1 MDREFIEL
9 CAAAREESISA
20 DELADLE
27 ARLRVEPEARRTYLR
42 FMQLHALLEQ
52 FPPEI
57 ETNEKIVRFPRQVL
71 IPWIAAAAAIVV
83 LLAIGARSF
92 FKPAAADPAIAEN
105 PIATLLL
112 AENCEWRETINEGQR
127 LAAGVV
133 RLKSGTAVIRFDGGA
148 EVILSGAT
156 EIELHNAGSGRLIRG
171 DVIVRAVDG
180 AEGFTLDTPASK
192 VVDLGTEFA
201 VRADASGR
209 TELHVLDGRVRS
221 RGQVLEAGKAVR
233 FDSAAAEPREVEL
246 NSPRFNE
253 AVRKAAPKPR
263 ADLMTAYSGFHYPP
277 GELPLGE
284 STKGKGWVGPWRLRL
299 PDERRRPDEQTTP
312 NMLQIVHGQMNVT
325 WPVPGGRLGML
336 EMPPGPTFYVR
347 DLKRPIS
354 MDQPDVWFFSLMVH
368 ETERHED
375 RVDGRF
381 EAVRLTFRSSENY
394 FGEALSFGHGQT
406 FRPRVQIGDGIG
418 FTSPLLS
425 PAEQTTLW
433 VGKVVSR
440 SNGEDEIYFRVYG
453 ESDHLEYAEPAVWH
467 VVTRDVDLDARF
479 DRVLLSS
486 TGNATRIVDELRI
499 GPTWRS
505 VVPFKPSS

>member
-1 MDREFIEL
+1 PEAE
-9 CAAAREESISA
+9 A
-20 DELADLE
+20 DEKA
-27 ARLRVEPEARRTYLR
+27 V
-42 FMQLHALLEQ
+42 H
-52 FPPEI
+52 
-57 ETNEKIVRFPRQVL
+57 FPRQIL
-71 IPWIAAAAAIVV
+71 IPWIAAAAAVFV
-83 LLAIGARSF
+83 LLAFGARSF
-92 FKPAAADPAIAEN
+92 LNPASADPVIADN

-112 AENCEWRETINEGQR
+112 AENCEWDEAINEGQR

-133 RLKSGTAVIRFDGGA
+133 GLKSGTAVIRFDGGA
-148 EVILSGAT
+148 ELVLSGAT
-156 EIELHNAGSGRLIRG
+156 EIELRNAGSGRLIRG

-246 NSPRFNE
+246 NSPRFEE
-253 AVRKAAPKPR
+253 AVRKVAPKPR

-277 GELPLGE
+277 GELPLSA
-284 STKGKGWVGPWRLRL
+284 STKGKGWAGPWRLRL
-299 PDERRRPDEQTTP
+299 PEERRRPEEQTTP

-347 DLKRPIS
+347 ELKKPIP
-354 MDQPDVWFFSLMVH
+354 MDRRGVWFFSLMAH
-368 ETERHED
+368 ETERPEK
-375 RVDGRF
+375 RSAVRF
-381 EAVRLTFRSSENY
+381 EAVRLTFRSSDNY
-394 FGEALSFGHGQT
+394 FGEALSFGHGQS
-406 FRPRVQIGDGIG
+406 FRPRVQVGDGIG

-467 VVTRDVDLDARF
+467 VVTRDVDLNARF
-479 DRVLLSS
+479 DRILLSS
-486 TGNATRIVDELRI
+486 TGNAARIVDELRI

-505 VVPFKPSS
+505 VVPFKPHDGSSSE